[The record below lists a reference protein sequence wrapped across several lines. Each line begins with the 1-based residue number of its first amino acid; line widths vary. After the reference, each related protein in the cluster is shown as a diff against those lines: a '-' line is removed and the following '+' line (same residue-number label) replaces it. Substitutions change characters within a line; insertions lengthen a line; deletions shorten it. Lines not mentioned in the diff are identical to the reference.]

1 MIGPGLARELT
12 LQSEQEIARR
22 AARLRAPAPGLLA
35 DAMPAVSLVAGV
47 LLALAIGAPTGP

>member
-12 LQSEQEIARR
+12 LQREQEIARR
-22 AARLRAPAPGLLA
+22 AARLRAPGLLA
-35 DAMPAVSLVAGV
+35 EAMPAVTVVGGV